1 MICQPAST
9 NFWRTHPSLKSHDKP
24 NCTVVQSTMYEEL
37 DDRAD
42 SIRVW
47 RDSELLDGSLCSK
60 CLEFHGLYAPCIPS
74 TLPID
79 AVSFPPR
86 AIKSGM
92 NGSLSLH
99 DYRKYLLQSAECID
113 DPVDRSEKTLKR
125 KTAKSNL
132 NRPPPLSSSSSSSRA
147 ASVSSAT
154 SSPPPLSPSCSHS
167 VISHQSEPESD
178 LPETQDQNQG
188 SLLFYINS
196 KNKALTPPQLLRR
209 VHECILSRKTPPVQD
224 LIGSDW

>member
-1 MICQPAST
+1 
-9 NFWRTHPSLKSHDKP
+9 
-24 NCTVVQSTMYEEL
+24 MYDEL

-47 RDSELLDGSLCSK
+47 RDSELPDSELCSK

-74 TLPID
+74 SLPID

-99 DYRKYLLQSAECID
+99 DYRKYLSQSAECID

-132 NRPPPLSSSSSSSRA
+132 NRPPPLSSASSRA
-147 ASVSSAT
+147 ASVSSAA

-167 VISHQSEPESD
+167 VISHQSEPESE
-178 LPETQDQNQG
+178 PETKHQG
-188 SLLFYINS
+188 SSLSIYLS
-196 KNKALTPPQLLRR
+196 KT
-209 VHECILSRKTPPVQD
+209 KTMR
-224 LIGSDW
+224 

>member
-1 MICQPAST
+1 
-9 NFWRTHPSLKSHDKP
+9 
-24 NCTVVQSTMYEEL
+24 MYEEL

-47 RDSELLDGSLCSK
+47 RDSELLDDSLCSK

-74 TLPID
+74 SLPID

-86 AIKSGM
+86 AIKSAM

-99 DYRKYLLQSAECID
+99 DYRKYLSQSAECID

-132 NRPPPLSSSSSSSRA
+132 NRPPPLSSLPSCA
-147 ASVSSAT
+147 ASVSSAA

-167 VISHQSEPESD
+167 VISHQSEPESEP
-178 LPETQDQNQG
+178 PETQHQDQG
-188 SLLFYINS
+188 SLLFYRDS
-196 KNKALTPPQLLRR
+196 KQTSIDTTQLLRR
-209 VHECILSRKTPPVQD
+209 VHECTLSRKTRPAQD

>member
-1 MICQPAST
+1 
-9 NFWRTHPSLKSHDKP
+9 
-24 NCTVVQSTMYEEL
+24 MYEEL

-47 RDSELLDGSLCSK
+47 RDSELSDGSLCSK
-60 CLEFHGLYAPCIPS
+60 CLDFHGLYAPCIPS
-74 TLPID
+74 SLPID
-79 AVSFPPR
+79 AASFPPQ

-99 DYRKYLLQSAECID
+99 DYRKYLSQSAECID

-132 NRPPPLSSSSSSSRA
+132 NRPPPLSSFHSCV

-167 VISHQSEPESD
+167 VISHQSEPESE
-178 LPETQDQNQG
+178 PPQTQQQG
-188 SLLFYINS
+188 SLLNYIS
-196 KNKALTPPQLLRR
+196 PKQNKALTSLQLLRKIR
-209 VHECILSRKTPPVQD
+209 KCILSRKTQPARG